1 MMNFAR
7 TLNLFSREPY
17 RLFFPLGILIGM
29 FGVSHWLL
37 FALGWT
43 QSYSG
48 AFHSSIQMQGYMSC
62 FIIGFLLTAMPRFA
76 SAPSASKWELFSFLF
91 LTLGIAVFL
100 QMSWFVAADVL
111 FVCWLLAIL
120 RFAAV
125 RFLNRRDKKV
135 MPPTEFV
142 WIPIGIFHGI
152 LGSALLVIGKLF
164 SCPDWVVHVG
174 KPMMLQGFLFSVVIG
189 VGGFLG
195 PRLMGVQQ
203 LINPDNIKKE
213 AACAPAAMEIIR
225 KQRIVMHLMAGM
237 ILFLTFWLEGIGFK
251 AVAYA
256 LRAIV
261 VTGEFL
267 FTGVLPGPP
276 RVKSVFALMLWI
288 SFIMVTFGSWGEFFF
303 PKYRVAM
310 LHFVFLGGF
319 SLMTFAVGTV
329 VVLSHAGEGGKLY
342 RPLPVLWLVL
352 VCVLGALV
360 FRVSADLFPAQYFNL
375 LGKAAAIWLMGA
387 LIWFLFILPKVFRF
401 PEDGTFE
408 REHEKA
414 KIR

>member
-1 MMNFAR
+1 MNTKHF
-7 TLNLFSREPY
+7 LNLLAREPY

-29 FGVSHWLL
+29 FGVSHWL
-37 FALGWT
+37 FYALGWT
-43 QSYSG
+43 ENYSNT
-48 AFHSSIQMQGYMSC
+48 FHASIQMQGYMSC

-76 SAPSASKWELFSFLF
+76 SAPSASKRELFSFLV

-100 QMSWFVAADVL
+100 QLGWFAAADIL
-111 FVCWLLAIL
+111 FICWLLAIL

-125 RFLNRRDKKV
+125 RFLNRRDKKI

-152 LGSALLVIGKLF
+152 LGSLLLVVGKLF
-164 SCPDWVVHVG
+164 SCPAWVVLVG
-174 KPMMLQGFLFSVVIG
+174 KPMMLQGFLFSVVVG

-203 LINPDNIKKE
+203 LISPDNIKKE

-225 KQRIVMHLMAGM
+225 KQRIAMHLIAGL
-237 ILFLTFWLEGIGFK
+237 ILFLTFWLEGIGLK
-251 AVAYA
+251 MAAYA
-256 LRAIV
+256 LRAVV

-276 RVKSVFALMLWI
+276 RVKSIFSFMLWI
-288 SFIMVTFGSWGEFFF
+288 SFLMVALGSWGEFFF
-303 PKYRVAM
+303 PDYRVIM
-310 LHFVFLGGF
+310 LHFIFLGGF

-352 VCVLGALV
+352 ICVLGSLAL
-360 FRVSADLFPAQYFNL
+360 RVSADWFPVEYFDL
-375 LGKAAAIWLMGA
+375 LGKAAVIWLIGA
-387 LIWFLFILPKVFRF
+387 LSWLLFILPKVFRV
-401 PEDGTFE
+401 PDEGTFE

-414 KIR
+414 KTC